1 MLFLPTALLGDTE
14 SFDASA
20 PSVMLYAIDIIDS
33 PTIFASQAPLY
44 FPDEPSTVNPPVL
57 SDPTCP
63 KSVNI
68 NTIACGASV
77 RFAQSGPVGAAS
89 CHKYNLRQNG

>member
-1 MLFLPTALLGDTE
+1 
-14 SFDASA
+14 
-20 PSVMLYAIDIIDS
+20 
-33 PTIFASQAPLY
+33 
-44 FPDEPSTVNPPVL
+44 VNPPVL